1 MRVLIVD
8 DQAANRVLLSDM
20 VSGFGYPCLSVDNGL
35 QALAVVDRFRPDI
48 VLLDVLMPGMS
59 GLQTAPEL
67 KAGAATAHLPIIFIT
82 ALDDQKTLL
91 QCLEAG
97 GDDFI
102 SKPFEPV
109 VLQAKL
115 RAHFRTRELS
125 QSLVEKNQALA
136 YHASRVEREHQIVEH
151 IFQNSLTQNYLD
163 YPHLQTYL
171 SSLSMFNGDLLL
183 AAPGPLGSMY
193 FLLGDFTGHGLSAAV
208 GALPTSQTFFS
219 MAESGAAVGEISRA
233 VNQRLHQLLP
243 NDMFLAA
250 AILEVSASGE
260 RITYWNGGIPPALL
274 LRGDGSVSAE
284 LRPQHLALGILG
296 NTQFDS
302 GVSVLRVANDDS
314 LLLYSDGVTE
324 LPCDGALLGF
334 DGLARLVQE
343 SQSSMA
349 LLTQKIQSLMQQHE
363 QRDDITLAWLRCRP
377 TGIRP
382 RPDHSQPSPLSFSIL
397 IELDADDI
405 RHQDP
410 VNRLVRDLAHVE
422 GFARFKAQIFTVLQ
436 ETYNNAVE
444 HGLLA
449 LNSALK
455 QGPDGF
461 ERYYEEYER
470 RLRSLEQGSIRI
482 RIDYKAKP
490 GTLHIQVTDSG
501 PGWQVQPQPEL
512 SNTEETFG
520 RGLRLVNELATQM
533 NWSDDGRSIECVL
546 ELKRPAG

>member
-20 VSGFGYPCLSVDNGL
+20 VTGFGYACLSVDDGV
-35 QALAVVDRFRPDI
+35 QALHVVQDFRPDV

-67 KAGAATAHLPIIFIT
+67 KASAADTHLPIIFIT
-82 ALDDQKTLL
+82 ALDDQATLL

-109 VLQAKL
+109 VLEAKL

-125 QSLVEKNQALA
+125 QSLVEKNKALA
-136 YHASRVEREHQIVEH
+136 YHSSRVEREHQIVEH
-151 IFQNSLTQNYLD
+151 IFQNSLTHNYLD

-193 FLLGDFTGHGLSAAV
+193 LLLGDFTGHGLSAAV

-233 VNQRLHQLLP
+233 INQRLHQLLP

-250 AILEVSASGE
+250 VVLEVSASGE

-274 LRGDGSVSAE
+274 VGAKGQVSAE
-284 LRPQHLALGILG
+284 LKPQHLALGILSDLK
-296 NTQFDS
+296 FDS
-302 GVSVLRVANDDS
+302 GVSVRRVTTGDS
-314 LLLYSDGVTE
+314 LVLYSDGVTE
-324 LPCDGALLGF
+324 LPCDDGLLGF

-343 SQSSMA
+343 SEMSMGV
-349 LLTQKIQSLMQQHE
+349 LTQKIQALMQQHQ
-363 QRDDITLAWLRCRP
+363 QRDDVSLAWLRCQP

-382 RPDHSQPSPLSFSIL
+382 RPDYSQPSPLSFTVHV
-397 IELDADDI
+397 ELDADDI
-405 RHQDP
+405 RQQDP
-410 VNRLVRDLAHVE
+410 INRMVRDLAHIE
-422 GFARFKAQIFTVLQ
+422 GFSRFKAQIFTVLQ

-444 HGLLA
+444 HGLLQ
-449 LNSALK
+449 LDSNLK

-470 RLRSLEQGSIRI
+470 RLQTLEQGLV
-482 RIDYKAKP
+482 RIDIEYKAKQS
-490 GTLHIQVTDSG
+490 TLHIRVTDSG
-501 PGWQVQPQPEL
+501 PGWCAQPQPEVV
-512 SNTEETFG
+512 SMDETFG
-520 RGLRLVNELATQM
+520 RGLRLVKELTTQM
-533 NWSDDGRSIECVL
+533 SWSNGGRCIECVL
-546 ELKRPAG
+546 PLKRL